1 MFFWGEMNQMDKIN
15 ILHIYQNS
23 NVGGIQQQI
32 LSIVRVYDKE
42 KFNPIVCCFGP
53 RMELGKEIEKAGI
66 DFVALNRKRYNK
78 FSVGIIVDLYR
89 VMKERNIHVLRTHK
103 YRANLY
109 GRIAG
114 KLAGVPVIVA
124 SEHNIY
130 RNEKEKRFLRRITNK
145 ILSIVTD
152 KMVTVSDAI
161 RKDILRYDRFPPSKI
176 MVLHNGVDTERFKPG
191 TNYRDIRR
199 QFAISKDD
207 VVIGFVGRLVINKGL
222 NYLIEAVALLKKS
235 FNVKLLIVG
244 DGSLMEE
251 LKKMAKNKGLEES
264 VIFTGMRRDITDIL
278 SSIDIFVL
286 SSIKEGFPNSLL
298 EAMAMGKPIVAT
310 AIGGIPEII
319 QHGAN
324 GLLVQSADI
333 EGLAAAIKTIIDN
346 PLMAQRIGRAARDFI
361 EKNYSIDAT
370 VRKWETLYRQ
380 ILEQKK
386 LLKRNA

>member
-1 MFFWGEMNQMDKIN
+1 MDKIN

>member
-1 MFFWGEMNQMDKIN
+1 MLTEERIN
-15 ILHIYQNS
+15 VLHIYQNS
-23 NVGGIQQQI
+23 KIGGIQQQI
-32 LSIVRVYDKE
+32 LSIVREYDRE

-53 RMELGKEIEKAGI
+53 KMELGKEIEKAGI

-89 VMKERNIHVLRTHK
+89 LMKERNIHVLRTHK

-191 TNYRDIRR
+191 TNYRDMRR

-380 ILEQKK
+380 ILGQKK
-386 LLKRNA
+386 LLRRNA

>member
-1 MFFWGEMNQMDKIN
+1 MAKIN